1 MKLVGLASDHN
12 GVNIKQKIRNY
23 LRNQGFNP
31 VDIGPFN
38 TNEKVDYVDY
48 KDTDLLRKFVSDRA
62 KIKAR
67 RVSGNDARQ
76 QRVIARA
83 IKNAREM
90 ALIPYTSRVT
100 TQRRDRR
107 HDDSRQSSEESAS
120 SFVPEEEN
128 EEIEESYE
136 EYLASDP
143 EEQSDDKSEL
153 EVTE

>member
-1 MKLVGLASDHN
+1 MARPPRREKNRDNARRSKKKVSALTIA
-12 GVNIKQKIRNY
+12 
-23 LRNQGFNP
+23 
-31 VDIGPFN
+31 
-38 TNEKVDYVDY
+38 KVDYVDY

-107 HDDSRQSSEESAS
+107 HDDSRQSSEERAS
-120 SFVPEEEN
+120 SFVPEEDN

>member
-1 MKLVGLASDHN
+1 MARPPRREKNRDNARRSKKKVSALTIA
-12 GVNIKQKIRNY
+12 
-23 LRNQGFNP
+23 
-31 VDIGPFN
+31 
-38 TNEKVDYVDY
+38 KVDYVDY

-153 EVTE
+153 EITE

>member
-1 MKLVGLASDHN
+1 MA
-12 GVNIKQKIRNY
+12 RPP
-23 LRNQGFNP
+23 RR
-31 VDIGPFN
+31 
-38 TNEKVDYVDY
+38 EKNRDNARRSKKKVSALTIAKVEYVDY

-83 IKNAREM
+83 VKNAREM

-107 HDDSRQSSEESAS
+107 NDDSRQPSEEMTS
-120 SFVPEEEN
+120 SN
-128 EEIEESYE
+128 T
-136 EYLASDP
+136 
-143 EEQSDDKSEL
+143 EEQASKEVEETYENYEVSDEQI
-153 EVTE
+153 EVEVEAEINE

>member
-1 MKLVGLASDHN
+1 MARPPRREKNRDNARRSKKKVSALTIA
-12 GVNIKQKIRNY
+12 
-23 LRNQGFNP
+23 
-31 VDIGPFN
+31 
-38 TNEKVDYVDY
+38 KVDYVDY

-107 HDDSRQSSEESAS
+107 HDDSRQSSEESTS
-120 SFVPEEEN
+120 SFVSEEEN

>member
-1 MKLVGLASDHN
+1 MARPPRREKNRDNARRSKKKVSALTIA
-12 GVNIKQKIRNY
+12 
-23 LRNQGFNP
+23 
-31 VDIGPFN
+31 
-38 TNEKVDYVDY
+38 KVDYVDY

-83 IKNAREM
+83 VKNAREM

-107 HDDSRQSSEESAS
+107 NDDSRESFDES
-120 SFVPEEEN
+120 KSFN
-128 EEIEESYE
+128 
-136 EYLASDP
+136 A
-143 EEQSDDKSEL
+143 EEQTNDEVEETYEDYLTSDEQVSV
-153 EVTE
+153 EVEDEAEINE

>member
-1 MKLVGLASDHN
+1 MARPPRREKNRDNARRSKKKVSALTIA
-12 GVNIKQKIRNY
+12 
-23 LRNQGFNP
+23 
-31 VDIGPFN
+31 
-38 TNEKVDYVDY
+38 KVDYVDY

-107 HDDSRQSSEESAS
+107 HDDSRQSSEENAS

>member
-1 MKLVGLASDHN
+1 MARPPRREKNRDNARRSKKKVSALTIA
-12 GVNIKQKIRNY
+12 
-23 LRNQGFNP
+23 
-31 VDIGPFN
+31 
-38 TNEKVDYVDY
+38 KVDYVDY

-83 IKNAREM
+83 IKNARER

>member
-1 MKLVGLASDHN
+1 MARPPRREKNRDNARRSKKKVSALTIA
-12 GVNIKQKIRNY
+12 
-23 LRNQGFNP
+23 
-31 VDIGPFN
+31 
-38 TNEKVDYVDY
+38 KVDYVDY

-90 ALIPYTSRVT
+90 PLIPYTSRVT

-128 EEIEESYE
+128 EEIEENYE

>member
-1 MKLVGLASDHN
+1 MARPPRREKNRDNARRSKKKVSALTIA
-12 GVNIKQKIRNY
+12 
-23 LRNQGFNP
+23 
-31 VDIGPFN
+31 
-38 TNEKVDYVDY
+38 KVDYVDY

-83 IKNAREM
+83 VKNAREM

-107 HDDSRQSSEESAS
+107 NDDSRQSSEETAS
-120 SFVPEEEN
+120 FNPEAQTN
-128 EEIEESYE
+128 EEIEETYE
-136 EYLASDP
+136 DYMPSD
-143 EEQSDDKSEL
+143 EQN
-153 EVTE
+153 EVEAEVEIIE

>member
-1 MKLVGLASDHN
+1 MARPPRREKNRDNARRSKKKVSALTIA
-12 GVNIKQKIRNY
+12 
-23 LRNQGFNP
+23 
-31 VDIGPFN
+31 
-38 TNEKVDYVDY
+38 KVDYVDY

-83 IKNAREM
+83 VKNAREM

-107 HDDSRQSSEESAS
+107 NDDSRQSSEETAS
-120 SFVPEEEN
+120 FNPEEQAN
-128 EEIEESYE
+128 EEIEENYE
-136 EYLASDP
+136 DYMPSD
-143 EEQSDDKSEL
+143 EQI
-153 EVTE
+153 EVEAEAEINE

>member
-1 MKLVGLASDHN
+1 MARPPRREKNRDNARRSKKKVSALTIA
-12 GVNIKQKIRNY
+12 
-23 LRNQGFNP
+23 
-31 VDIGPFN
+31 
-38 TNEKVDYVDY
+38 KVDYVDY

-153 EVTE
+153 EVAE

>member
-1 MKLVGLASDHN
+1 MARPPRREKNRDNARRSKKKVSALTIA
-12 GVNIKQKIRNY
+12 
-23 LRNQGFNP
+23 
-31 VDIGPFN
+31 
-38 TNEKVDYVDY
+38 KVDYVDY

-143 EEQSDDKSEL
+143 EGQSDDKSEL

>member
-1 MKLVGLASDHN
+1 MARPPRREKNRDNARRSKKKVSALTIA
-12 GVNIKQKIRNY
+12 
-23 LRNQGFNP
+23 
-31 VDIGPFN
+31 
-38 TNEKVDYVDY
+38 KVDYVDY

-83 IKNAREM
+83 VKNAREM

-107 HDDSRQSSEESAS
+107 NDDSRQSSDETAS
-120 SFVPEEEN
+120 FKPEEQAN
-128 EEIEESYE
+128 EEIEETYE
-136 EYLASDP
+136 DYMPSD
-143 EEQSDDKSEL
+143 EQNEVEAESEIN
-153 EVTE
+153 E

>member
-1 MKLVGLASDHN
+1 MARPPRREKNRDNARRSKKKVSALTIS
-12 GVNIKQKIRNY
+12 
-23 LRNQGFNP
+23 
-31 VDIGPFN
+31 
-38 TNEKVDYVDY
+38 KVDYVDY

-83 IKNAREM
+83 VKNAREM

-107 HDDSRQSSEESAS
+107 NDDSRQSSEETAS
-120 SFVPEEEN
+120 FNPEDQAN
-128 EEIEESYE
+128 EEIEETYE
-136 EYLASDP
+136 DYMPSD
-143 EEQSDDKSEL
+143 EQI
-153 EVTE
+153 EVEAEAEINE

>member
-1 MKLVGLASDHN
+1 MARPPRREKNRDNARRSKKKVSALTIA
-12 GVNIKQKIRNY
+12 
-23 LRNQGFNP
+23 
-31 VDIGPFN
+31 
-38 TNEKVDYVDY
+38 KVDYVDY
-48 KDTDLLRKFVSDRA
+48 KDTDILRKFVSDRA

-107 HDDSRQSSEESAS
+107 HDDSRQSSEESTS
-120 SFVPEEEN
+120 SFVSEEEN

>member
-1 MKLVGLASDHN
+1 MARPPRREK
-12 GVNIKQKIRNY
+12 
-23 LRNQGFNP
+23 NP
-31 VDIGPFN
+31 DNARRSKKKVSALTIA
-38 TNEKVDYVDY
+38 KVDYVDY

-107 HDDSRQSSEESAS
+107 HDDSRQSSEENAS

-128 EEIEESYE
+128 EELEEGYE
-136 EYLASDP
+136 EYLVSDP
-143 EEQSDDKSEL
+143 EEQSDDESEL

>member
-1 MKLVGLASDHN
+1 MARPPRREKNRDNARRSKKKVSALTIA
-12 GVNIKQKIRNY
+12 
-23 LRNQGFNP
+23 
-31 VDIGPFN
+31 
-38 TNEKVDYVDY
+38 KVDYVDY

-83 IKNAREM
+83 VKNAREM

-107 HDDSRQSSEESAS
+107 NDDSRQSSDETAS
-120 SFVPEEEN
+120 FNPEAQAN
-128 EEIEESYE
+128 EEIEETYE
-136 EYLASDP
+136 DYLPSD
-143 EEQSDDKSEL
+143 EQNEVEAESEIN
-153 EVTE
+153 E

>member
-1 MKLVGLASDHN
+1 MARPPRREKNRDNARRSKKKVSALTIA
-12 GVNIKQKIRNY
+12 
-23 LRNQGFNP
+23 
-31 VDIGPFN
+31 
-38 TNEKVDYVDY
+38 KVDYVDY

-83 IKNAREM
+83 VKNAREM

-107 HDDSRQSSEESAS
+107 NDDSRQSSEETAS
-120 SFVPEEEN
+120 FNPEAQTN
-128 EEIEESYE
+128 EEIEETYE
-136 EYLASDP
+136 EYMPSD
-143 EEQSDDKSEL
+143 EQN
-153 EVTE
+153 EVEAEVEINE

>member
-1 MKLVGLASDHN
+1 MARPPRREKNRDNARRSKKKVSALTIA
-12 GVNIKQKIRNY
+12 
-23 LRNQGFNP
+23 
-31 VDIGPFN
+31 
-38 TNEKVDYVDY
+38 KVDYVDY

>member
-1 MKLVGLASDHN
+1 MARPPRREKNRDNARRSKKKVSALTIA
-12 GVNIKQKIRNY
+12 
-23 LRNQGFNP
+23 
-31 VDIGPFN
+31 
-38 TNEKVDYVDY
+38 KVDYVDY

-128 EEIEESYE
+128 EEIEDNYE
-136 EYLASDP
+136 EYLASAP
-143 EEQSDDKSEL
+143 AEQSDDKSEL

>member
-1 MKLVGLASDHN
+1 MARPPRREKNRDNARRSKKKVSALTIA
-12 GVNIKQKIRNY
+12 
-23 LRNQGFNP
+23 
-31 VDIGPFN
+31 
-38 TNEKVDYVDY
+38 KVDYVDY

-83 IKNAREM
+83 VKNAREM

-107 HDDSRQSSEESAS
+107 NDDSRQSSEETAS
-120 SFVPEEEN
+120 FNPEAQTN
-128 EEIEESYE
+128 EEIEETYE
-136 EYLASDP
+136 EYMPSD
-143 EEQSDDKSEL
+143 EQN
-153 EVTE
+153 EVETEAEINE

>member
-1 MKLVGLASDHN
+1 MARPPRREKNRDNARRSKKKVSALTIA
-12 GVNIKQKIRNY
+12 
-23 LRNQGFNP
+23 
-31 VDIGPFN
+31 
-38 TNEKVDYVDY
+38 KVDYVDY

-107 HDDSRQSSEESAS
+107 HDDSRQSSEENAS
-120 SFVPEEEN
+120 SCVPEEEN
-128 EEIEESYE
+128 EELEEGYE
-136 EYLASDP
+136 EYLVSDP
-143 EEQSDDKSEL
+143 EEQSDDESEL

>member
-1 MKLVGLASDHN
+1 MARPPRREKNRDNARRSKKKVSALTIA
-12 GVNIKQKIRNY
+12 
-23 LRNQGFNP
+23 
-31 VDIGPFN
+31 
-38 TNEKVDYVDY
+38 KVDYVDY

-107 HDDSRQSSEESAS
+107 HDDSRQSSEESTS
-120 SFVPEEEN
+120 SFVSEEEN

-153 EVTE
+153 EITE

>member
-1 MKLVGLASDHN
+1 MARPPRREKNRDNARRSKKKVSALTIA
-12 GVNIKQKIRNY
+12 
-23 LRNQGFNP
+23 
-31 VDIGPFN
+31 
-38 TNEKVDYVDY
+38 KVDYVDY

-83 IKNAREM
+83 VKNAREM

-107 HDDSRQSSEESAS
+107 NDDSRQSSDETAS
-120 SFVPEEEN
+120 FN
-128 EEIEESYE
+128 
-136 EYLASDP
+136 P
-143 EEQSDDKSEL
+143 EEQANEQIEETYEDYMPSDEQN
-153 EVTE
+153 EVEAEPEINE

>member
-1 MKLVGLASDHN
+1 MARPPRREKNRDNARRSKKKVSALTIA
-12 GVNIKQKIRNY
+12 
-23 LRNQGFNP
+23 
-31 VDIGPFN
+31 
-38 TNEKVDYVDY
+38 KVDYVDY

-107 HDDSRQSSEESAS
+107 NDDSRQSSDETAS
-120 SFVPEEEN
+120 FNPEEHVN
-128 EEIEESYE
+128 EEIEETYE
-136 EYLASDP
+136 DYVVSD
-143 EEQSDDKSEL
+143 EQS
-153 EVTE
+153 EVEAEAEINE

>member
-1 MKLVGLASDHN
+1 LSRFFSLRGGRA
-12 GVNIKQKIRNY
+12 IRE
-23 LRNQGFNP
+23 
-31 VDIGPFN
+31 
-38 TNEKVDYVDY
+38 TNRDNARRSKKKVSALTIAKVDSVDY

-83 IKNAREM
+83 VKNAREM

-107 HDDSRQSSEESAS
+107 NDDSRESFDES
-120 SFVPEEEN
+120 KSFN
-128 EEIEESYE
+128 
-136 EYLASDP
+136 A
-143 EEQSDDKSEL
+143 EEQTNDEVEETYEDYVTSDEQVSV
-153 EVTE
+153 EVEDEAEINE

>member
-1 MKLVGLASDHN
+1 MARPPRREKNRDNARRSKKKVSALTIA
-12 GVNIKQKIRNY
+12 
-23 LRNQGFNP
+23 
-31 VDIGPFN
+31 
-38 TNEKVDYVDY
+38 KVDYVDY

-120 SFVPEEEN
+120 SSVPEEEN

-153 EVTE
+153 EITE

>member
-1 MKLVGLASDHN
+1 MARPPRREKNRDNARRSKKKVSALTIA
-12 GVNIKQKIRNY
+12 
-23 LRNQGFNP
+23 
-31 VDIGPFN
+31 
-38 TNEKVDYVDY
+38 KVDYVDY

-83 IKNAREM
+83 VKNAREM

-107 HDDSRQSSEESAS
+107 NDDSRQSSDETAS
-120 SFVPEEEN
+120 FNPEEQAN
-128 EEIEESYE
+128 EEIEETYE
-136 EYLASDP
+136 DYMPSDEQNEVEAEP
-143 EEQSDDKSEL
+143 EINE
-153 EVTE
+153 

>member
-1 MKLVGLASDHN
+1 
-12 GVNIKQKIRNY
+12 
-23 LRNQGFNP
+23 
-31 VDIGPFN
+31 
-38 TNEKVDYVDY
+38 
-48 KDTDLLRKFVSDRA
+48 LLRKFVSDRA

-128 EEIEESYE
+128 EETEESYE

>member
-1 MKLVGLASDHN
+1 MARPPRREKNRDNARRSKKKVSALTIA
-12 GVNIKQKIRNY
+12 
-23 LRNQGFNP
+23 
-31 VDIGPFN
+31 
-38 TNEKVDYVDY
+38 KVDYVDY

-107 HDDSRQSSEESAS
+107 HDDSRQSSEESVS
-120 SFVPEEEN
+120 SFAPEEEI

-143 EEQSDDKSEL
+143 EEQSDDESEL
-153 EVTE
+153 EITE

>member
-1 MKLVGLASDHN
+1 MARPPRREKNRDNARRSKKKVSALTIA
-12 GVNIKQKIRNY
+12 
-23 LRNQGFNP
+23 
-31 VDIGPFN
+31 
-38 TNEKVDYVDY
+38 KVDYVDY

-128 EEIEESYE
+128 EEIEENYE

>member
-1 MKLVGLASDHN
+1 MARPPRREKNRDNARRSKKKVSALTIA
-12 GVNIKQKIRNY
+12 
-23 LRNQGFNP
+23 
-31 VDIGPFN
+31 
-38 TNEKVDYVDY
+38 KVDYVDY
-48 KDTDLLRKFVSDRA
+48 KDTDILRKFVSDRA

-153 EVTE
+153 EITE

>member
-1 MKLVGLASDHN
+1 MARPPRREKNRDNARRSKKKVSALTIA
-12 GVNIKQKIRNY
+12 
-23 LRNQGFNP
+23 
-31 VDIGPFN
+31 
-38 TNEKVDYVDY
+38 KVDYVDY

-128 EEIEESYE
+128 EEIKESYE

>member
-1 MKLVGLASDHN
+1 MARPPRREKNRDNARRSKKKVSALTIA
-12 GVNIKQKIRNY
+12 
-23 LRNQGFNP
+23 
-31 VDIGPFN
+31 
-38 TNEKVDYVDY
+38 KVDYVDY

-107 HDDSRQSSEESAS
+107 HDDSRQSSEESTS

-128 EEIEESYE
+128 EELEEGYE
-136 EYLASDP
+136 EYLVSDP
-143 EEQSDDKSEL
+143 EEQSDDESEL

>member
-1 MKLVGLASDHN
+1 MA
-12 GVNIKQKIRNY
+12 RPP
-23 LRNQGFNP
+23 RR
-31 VDIGPFN
+31 
-38 TNEKVDYVDY
+38 EKNRDNARRSKKKVSALTIAKVEYVDY

-83 IKNAREM
+83 VKNAREM

-107 HDDSRQSSEESAS
+107 NDDSRQPSEEMTS
-120 SFVPEEEN
+120 SN
-128 EEIEESYE
+128 T
-136 EYLASDP
+136 
-143 EEQSDDKSEL
+143 EEQASKEVEETYENYEVSDEQI
-153 EVTE
+153 EVEVEAEINEWKFCYIPTLKD

>member
-1 MKLVGLASDHN
+1 MARPPRREKNRDNARRSKKKVSALTIA
-12 GVNIKQKIRNY
+12 
-23 LRNQGFNP
+23 
-31 VDIGPFN
+31 
-38 TNEKVDYVDY
+38 KVDYVDY

-107 HDDSRQSSEESAS
+107 HDDSRQSSEESVS
-120 SFVPEEEN
+120 SFAPEEEI